1 MKDNKSNLLLYGL
14 ILGGIVGAGLVIYFG
29 SKFVIKKRATDKMK
43 KHKFYEGIDD
53 IFNESAEAVNDSD
66 DTINSETENEIVD
79 ELFSRSN

>member
-1 MKDNKSNLLLYGL
+1 MQDNRSNLLLYGL

-29 SKFVIKKRATDKMK
+29 SKFVVKKRATDKIK

-53 IFNESAEAVNDSD
+53 IFNESAKAIYDSEFID
-66 DTINSETENEIVD
+66 SETKNGIVD

>member
-29 SKFVIKKRATDKMK
+29 SKFVIKKHSTDKMK

-53 IFNESAEAVNDSD
+53 IFDESAKASKDSD
-66 DTINSETENEIVD
+66 NLIDSETENEIVD